1 MIFPLRLGLSCH
13 RMIDVSGEEKIM
25 STPGPATPVKP
36 VVSMLLA
43 REDLGPALVKRL
55 AEYLGPPDL
64 VGPWW
69 PFEATAY
76 YTSEMGPTLGRRLVS
91 FLHLADPAH
100 LASWKVF
107 TNELEQAFSLGERR
121 LANLDPGYVARERLV
136 LATGKNF
143 SHRIYL
149 DHGIYG
155 DLTLVYSQG
164 SFRPLP
170 WSYPD
175 YARGELP
182 ALLTLVRQKYL
193 WQLKAM
199 AD

>member
-1 MIFPLRLGLSCH
+1 MIFPLRLLPNCH
-13 RMIDVSGEEKIM
+13 KIVSVSEERKNM
-25 STPGPATPVKP
+25 SAPGPATPVKP

-43 REDLGPALVKRL
+43 REDLGPALVQRL

-69 PFEATAY
+69 PFDATAY
-76 YTSEMGPTLGRRLVS
+76 YTSEMGPNLGRRLVS
-91 FLHLADPAH
+91 FLYLADPAR
-100 LASWKVF
+100 LAAWKLF
-107 TNELEQAFSLGERR
+107 TNDLEQAFSLGDRR

-136 LATGKNF
+136 LATGKNY

-155 DLTLVYSQG
+155 DLTLVHSQG

-175 YARGELP
+175 YAQGELP
-182 ALLTLVRQKYL
+182 ALLDLVRRKYL

-199 AD
+199 A

>member
-1 MIFPLRLGLSCH
+1 
-13 RMIDVSGEEKIM
+13 
-25 STPGPATPVKP
+25 
-36 VVSMLLA
+36 MLLA
-43 REDLGPALVKRL
+43 REDLGPGLVKRL
-55 AEYLGPPDL
+55 SEYFGPPDL

-69 PFEATAY
+69 PFDATAY
-76 YTSEMGPTLGRRLVS
+76 YTSEMGPNLGRRLVS
-91 FLHLADPAH
+91 FLHLADPSR
-100 LASWKVF
+100 LADWKLY

-121 LANLDPGYVARERLV
+121 LANLDSGYVARERLV
-136 LATGKNF
+136 LATGKNY

-170 WSYPD
+170 WSYLD
-175 YARGELP
+175 YAQGELP
-182 ALLTLVRQKYL
+182 ALLELVRQKYL

-199 AD
+199 AE